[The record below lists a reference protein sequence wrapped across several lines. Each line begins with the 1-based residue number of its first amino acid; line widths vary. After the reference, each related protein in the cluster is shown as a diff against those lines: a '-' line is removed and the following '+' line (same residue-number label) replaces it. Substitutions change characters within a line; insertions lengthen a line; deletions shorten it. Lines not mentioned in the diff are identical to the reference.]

1 MIFKLN
7 IMYFTNMET
16 FQESINFHDS
26 FEELHEYVSPDSLPE
41 EFGGNRGP
49 FETR

>member
-1 MIFKLN
+1 
-7 IMYFTNMET
+7 MET

-41 EFGGNRGP
+41 EFGGTRGP